1 MYPARSISLKLVV
14 ACVAANQCGN
24 VDDGDIMIIVMMM
37 MMMMMMMIMMMTMI
51 EVKLTFH
58 SSQDKLQEDEDVQ
71 AASEA
76 SILTQYQKDAQSF
89 AEPQTTVLG

>member
-1 MYPARSISLKLVV
+1 MV

-24 VDDGDIMIIVMMM
+24 VDDGDIMIIVL
-37 MMMMMMMIMMMTMI
+37 MMMMMIMMMTVT
-51 EVKLTFH
+51 EVKLTFYL
-58 SSQDKLQEDEDVQ
+58 SQDKLQEDEDVQ

>member
-1 MYPARSISLKLVV
+1 MSLKLVV
-14 ACVAANQCGN
+14 ACVAANQYGN
-24 VDDGDIMIIVMMM
+24 VDDGDVMIIVMMM
-37 MMMMMMMIMMMTMI
+37 TVI
-51 EVKLTFH
+51 EVKLAFH

>member
-1 MYPARSISLKLVV
+1 MHVRLIRSISLKLVI

-37 MMMMMMMIMMMTMI
+37 MMMIIMMTVI

>member
-1 MYPARSISLKLVV
+1 
-14 ACVAANQCGN
+14 
-24 VDDGDIMIIVMMM
+24 
-37 MMMMMMMIMMMTMI
+37 MTVT
-51 EVKLTFH
+51 EVKLTFYL
-58 SSQDKLQEDEDVQ
+58 SQDKLQEDEDVQ

>member
-1 MYPARSISLKLVV
+1 MSLELVV

-24 VDDGDIMIIVMMM
+24 VGDGDIMIIVL
-37 MMMMMMMIMMMTMI
+37 MMMMMIIMMTVT
-51 EVKLTFH
+51 EVKLTFYL
-58 SSQDKLQEDEDVQ
+58 SQDKLQEDEDVQ

>member
-1 MYPARSISLKLVV
+1 M
-14 ACVAANQCGN
+14 AANQCGN

-37 MMMMMMMIMMMTMI
+37 MMIMMMTVI

>member
-1 MYPARSISLKLVV
+1 MVT
-14 ACVAANQCGN
+14 CVAANQYGN
-24 VDDGDIMIIVMMM
+24 VDDGDMTIIVMMM
-37 MMMMMMMIMMMTMI
+37 MMTMRMVMVMMVTVI

>member
-1 MYPARSISLKLVV
+1 MV

-24 VDDGDIMIIVMMM
+24 VDDGDMMIIVMMM
-37 MMMMMMMIMMMTMI
+37 MMMMMMTVI
-51 EVKLTFH
+51 EVKLSFH

-71 AASEA
+71 AASES
-76 SILTQYQKDAQSF
+76 SILSQYQKDAQSF

>member
-1 MYPARSISLKLVV
+1 MVT
-14 ACVAANQCGN
+14 CVAANQSGN
-24 VDDGDIMIIVMMM
+24 VDDSDIMIIVMMM
-37 MMMMMMMIMMMTMI
+37 MMAMMMTVI

-76 SILTQYQKDAQSF
+76 SILSQYQKDAQSF

>member
-1 MYPARSISLKLVV
+1 MSLKLVV
-14 ACVAANQCGN
+14 GCVAANQYGN
-24 VDDGDIMIIVMMM
+24 VDDGDVMIIVMMM
-37 MMMMMMMIMMMTMI
+37 MTVI

-76 SILTQYQKDAQSF
+76 SILSQYQKDAQSF

>member
-1 MYPARSISLKLVV
+1 MHVRLIRSISLKLVV

-37 MMMMMMMIMMMTMI
+37 MMMIIMMTVI

>member
-1 MYPARSISLKLVV
+1 MV
-14 ACVAANQCGN
+14 ACVAANQYGN
-24 VDDGDIMIIVMMM
+24 VDDGDVMIIVMMM
-37 MMMMMMMIMMMTMI
+37 MTVI

-76 SILTQYQKDAQSF
+76 SILSQYQKDAQSF

>member
-1 MYPARSISLKLVV
+1 MIRSMSLELVV

-37 MMMMMMMIMMMTMI
+37 MMMIIMMTVI

>member
-1 MYPARSISLKLVV
+1 MV

-24 VDDGDIMIIVMMM
+24 VDDGDIMIIVL
-37 MMMMMMMIMMMTMI
+37 MMMMMIIMMTVT
-51 EVKLTFH
+51 EVKLTFYL
-58 SSQDKLQEDEDVQ
+58 SQDKLQEDEDVQ